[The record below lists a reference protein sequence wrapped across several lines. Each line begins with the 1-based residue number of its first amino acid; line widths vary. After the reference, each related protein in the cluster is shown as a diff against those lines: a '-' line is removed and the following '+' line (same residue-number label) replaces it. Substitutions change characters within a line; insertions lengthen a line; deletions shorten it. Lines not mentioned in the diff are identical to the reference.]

1 LNIITGDSGSGKSLI
16 LDSLNALFGGTN
28 IPLKHLIRPG
38 KDFCVIEAIFSFSS
52 QINNWLISN
61 GFEMTSSELQIKR
74 IKQIKENCIEVI
86 GDNSNYSTDSKSFG
100 FVQNEKIIGIVTL
113 KILNF

>member
-1 LNIITGDSGSGKSLI
+1 MSPTFKEGDKIFYKKYLINKS
-16 LDSLNALFGGTN
+16 N
-28 IPLKHLIRPG
+28 LKVGQI
-38 KDFCVIEAIFSFSS
+38 VIFKHPI
-52 QINNWLISN
+52 QDRI
-61 GFEMTSSELQIKR
+61 QIKR

-100 FVQNEKIIGIVTL
+100 FVQNEKIIGIVTS